1 MNTCFRLKKYLIM
14 KVDNRKKTPICTTIK
29 RADNGNYSDQET
41 NANSQCFNVIVKK
54 IKNKTQ

>member
-1 MNTCFRLKKYLIM
+1 M

-29 RADNGNYSDQET
+29 REDNGNYSDQET